1 MVISRIIAQIKTDF
15 KFTLSN
21 QSILG
26 VILYGSYLSG
36 EESEQSD
43 IDICIVASDQD
54 LYQIHKYVYKN
65 LEKNIEMYDIHF
77 FEELPLHIQGRII
90 EEGMVILTNNLGDLS
105 EYLHP
110 FRKQWVHEKWRIEK
124 VA

>member
-1 MVISRIIAQIKTDF
+1 MVISRIISQIKTDF
-15 KFTLSN
+15 KFILSN

-36 EESEQSD
+36 KESEQSD

-54 LYQIHKYVYKN
+54 LYQIHKHVYKN

-77 FEELPLHIQGRII
+77 FEELPLHIQGKII
-90 EEGMVILTNNLGDLS
+90 EEGMVILTHDLGNLS
-105 EYLHP
+105 EYFHP

-124 VA
+124 VV

>member
-1 MVISRIIAQIKTDF
+1 MVISRIISQIKTDF
-15 KFTLSN
+15 NFILSN

-65 LEKNIEMYDIHF
+65 LE
-77 FEELPLHIQGRII
+77 
-90 EEGMVILTNNLGDLS
+90 
-105 EYLHP
+105 
-110 FRKQWVHEKWRIEK
+110 
-124 VA
+124 